1 MSTTHVD
8 EPPDAPDAVSADER
22 HPTDRGPGRLEDPP
36 DDGSSPGASGSG
48 FDREEEPK
56 GTGEPEE
63 AEWAL
68 GAHINQVRGES
79 FWGNSFEIGG
89 NRSIHNDT
97 TVNAA
102 IHFGATGSV
111 TSRAL
116 RRSDFEARARETL
129 HMVEENLLAAENDIG
144 TVLEHAER
152 DRFVIVT
159 GERGLGKGALCTLV
173 AARLADRDERIEQ
186 ALLSTGYEPSVRWEP
201 QVWFGEKGEYARAVL
216 VFEDLLEEASGDLRS
231 FFRRLDAQRLAALSA
246 ALHDANSYLLI
257 SADPT
262 CLAENAKRLD
272 GLGVRCAIEAPDED
286 LLVRILYRRLNRWQG
301 DPERSAW
308 WAAAEELL
316 EDRAIWLAARLRT
329 LPRAVFFVDHLL
341 VGVVRDD
348 VELVKAIDSLEDV
361 ESWLLTDL
369 PEKKTHWSFVLALVL
384 ASTDSRERWVPWSL
398 FHRLWRAVEDRLS
411 TEQRWW
417 KDDEERPLDRMK
429 VDDHFLRITR
439 AEVRTRAFPAGQAVR
454 FVARETVDG
463 LWRVLTGP
471 GRAVLAILQ
480 PLVTEWMAAEDVDA
494 RELGARMLGRFG
506 ELEPERLVRAQI
518 ERQLSEDQGDERIA
532 SIVVGALSTGNPA
545 YVDHCFELVRSAAAD
560 RDVSREPRKLR
571 KMRALRAL
579 AWIGAADPERVLK
592 IVEDLLT
599 TRLEALD
606 RPLASASRKIEKKQ
620 GRQLVAEEK
629 QRPDGRG
636 SEWWLL
642 PWLDYGLLSEDAEDA
657 RGLLFGCRFIL
668 VGLVFG
674 GHATRVFGA
683 LTSWL
688 ERDEPAVTPW
698 ITLTSLRKGG
708 VLEAVE
714 RFPASLSWHDPESD
728 GERSETCSRI
738 LIAVEGAEDVKTLAQ
753 FLEVSY
759 ARCSDLPPTLRVAM
773 RRLIVETLT
782 AWLAQGTVVPPIR
795 DEARAIFRCLLAGPE
810 ASLREEVFELL
821 RRASKERDD
830 EQRERTAELAL
841 DILRADLL
849 GLPDEVVAELP
860 AG

>member
-1 MSTTHVD
+1 MSTPHVD
-8 EPPDAPDAVSADER
+8 EPPDAPDAVSDDER
-22 HPTDRGPGRLEDPP
+22 HPTDRGPGRSEDPTHEGP
-36 DDGSSPGASGSG
+36 PPGDDGSGPESKES
-48 FDREEEPK
+48 R
-56 GTGEPEE
+56 EPEE
-63 AEWAL
+63 GDWAL

-97 TVNAA
+97 TFNNAF
-102 IHFGATGSV
+102 HFGVTGSIPL
-111 TSRAL
+111 RAL
-116 RRSDFEARARETL
+116 RRSDFETRSRDDLRRAEETL
-129 HMVEENLLAAENDIG
+129 IADGQVDA
-144 TVLEHAER
+144 VLEHAER

-159 GERGLGKGALCTLV
+159 GERCLGKGALCTLV

-201 QVWFGEKGEYARAVL
+201 QVWFGEKGEYAGAV
-216 VFEDLLEEASGDLRS
+216 VIFEDLLEEASGDLRS

-246 ALHDANSYLLI
+246 ALHDADSYLLI

-272 GLGVRCAIEAPDED
+272 GLGVRCAIEAPEEV
-286 LLVRILYRRLNRWQG
+286 LLLRALYRRLNRWQG
-301 DPERSAW
+301 DPERSEW
-308 WAAAEELL
+308 WTAAEELL
-316 EDRAIWLAARLRT
+316 DDRATWLAARLRT

-341 VGVVRDD
+341 IGVVRDD
-348 VELVKAIDSLEDV
+348 VELAKAIDSLEDA

-398 FHRLWRAVEDRLS
+398 FHRLWRGVEDRLS

-480 PLVTEWMAAEDVDA
+480 PLATEWMAAEDVDA

-506 ELEPERLVRAQI
+506 ELEPERLVRAQV
-518 ERQLSEDQGDERIA
+518 ERQLSEEQGDERIA
-532 SIVVGALSTGNPA
+532 SIVVGAVSTGNQA

-560 RDVSREPRKLR
+560 QDVSREPRKLR

-592 IVEDLLT
+592 IVEGLLT
-599 TRLEALD
+599 TRLETLD
-606 RPLASASRKIEKKQ
+606 RRLASASRKVEKAVE
-620 GRQLVAEEK
+620 RRLAEEGK
-629 QRPDGRG
+629 QSPAEYE
-636 SEWWLL
+636 SEKWLPRCLNEILL
-642 PWLDYGLLSEDAEDA
+642 PEDA
-657 RGLLFGCRFIL
+657 RGSLFGCRFIL

-688 ERDEPAVTPW
+688 ERDEPTVTPW

-714 RFPASLSWHDPESD
+714 RFPVSLSWHDPESD

-738 LIAVEGAEDVKTLAQ
+738 LIALEGAEDVKTLAR

-759 ARCSDLPPTLRVAM
+759 AKCPDLPPTLRVAM

-782 AWLAQGTVVPPIR
+782 AWLAQGAVVPPIR